1 MKTLKIILQLALLL
15 TLNLGCKEKPTAK
28 IILVETAASESNNK
42 SSISEA
48 KNAINARFTIKGMSC
63 EIGCARAIEKK
74 LYKLDGMYK
83 AEVNFQKEMAT
94 VKYDSSKIDESILTS
109 TITSGSHTSNY
120 SVEKF
125 KINMI
130 TSKIGQ

>member
-63 EIGCARAIEKK
+63 EIGCARALEKK

-83 AEVNFQKEMAT
+83 ADVNFQKEMAT
-94 VKYDSSKIDESILTS
+94 VKYDSNKIDEALLIS
-109 TITSGSHTSNY
+109 TITSGSQTPNY
-120 SVEKF
+120 SVEEF
-125 KINMI
+125 KINTI
-130 TSKIGQ
+130 ASKIGQ

>member
-15 TLNLGCKEKPTAK
+15 TLNPGCKEKPTAK

-42 SSISEA
+42 SSISET
-48 KNAINARFTIKGMSC
+48 KNAINARFSIKGMSC

-120 SVEKF
+120 SVEEF

>member
-1 MKTLKIILQLALLL
+1 MKTVKIILQLALLL

-42 SSISEA
+42 SSISET
-48 KNAINARFTIKGMSC
+48 KNAINARFSIKGMSC

-94 VKYDSSKIDESILTS
+94 VKYDSSKIDEALLTS

-120 SVEKF
+120 SVEEF

>member
-1 MKTLKIILQLALLL
+1 MKTVKIILQLALLL

-28 IILVETAASESNNK
+28 IILVETSASESNNK
-42 SSISEA
+42 SSISET
-48 KNAINARFTIKGMSC
+48 KNAINARFSIKGMSC

-94 VKYDSSKIDESILTS
+94 VKYDSSKIDEALLTS

-120 SVEKF
+120 SVEEF